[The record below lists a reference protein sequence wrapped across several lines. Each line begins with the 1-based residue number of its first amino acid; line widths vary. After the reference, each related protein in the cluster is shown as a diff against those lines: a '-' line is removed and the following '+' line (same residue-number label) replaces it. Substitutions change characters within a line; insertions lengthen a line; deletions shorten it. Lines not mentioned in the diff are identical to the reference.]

1 MNFKYYFVY
10 ILIFVFIEIK
20 AKFYQTLNTSI
31 KPTYSEINDNGDIIL
46 VQSTSFD
53 SVEILNSVLKPLSN
67 PRPIF
72 GRSKEI
78 YITRIDT
85 NQQILDNI
93 HFYSKEGIN
102 IIGSYLFN
110 DEYFLIL
117 IISLV
122 PQLQ

>member
-1 MNFKYYFVY
+1 MNFKYYLVY
-10 ILIFVFIEIK
+10 ILIFVVIEIK
-20 AKFYQTLNTSI
+20 AQFYQTLNTSI
-31 KPTYSEINDNGDIIL
+31 KPTYSEINENGDIIL

-93 HFYSKEGIN
+93 HFYSKYN
-102 IIGSYLFN
+102 TRSK
-110 DEYFLIL
+110 
-117 IISLV
+117 
-122 PQLQ
+122 